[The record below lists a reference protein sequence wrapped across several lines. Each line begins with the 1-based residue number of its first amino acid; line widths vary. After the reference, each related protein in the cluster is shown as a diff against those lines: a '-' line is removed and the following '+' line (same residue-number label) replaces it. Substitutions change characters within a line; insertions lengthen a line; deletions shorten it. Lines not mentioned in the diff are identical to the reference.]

1 MLKVVYS
8 NNMVQLAAHLAELQH
23 SSPLPPLQAETVI
36 VQSNEL
42 TRWLSLFLA
51 QYHGIASNIEF
62 PYPSAYLWALFR
74 RVLPSVPKQS
84 PFSTD
89 AMAWRIFELL
99 PECSQLENFA
109 IINAY
114 LGEQD
119 DPLKRY
125 ALSHRIADSFDQY
138 LMYRPDLIQ
147 AWEQGETP
155 HWQAALWQQL
165 TATTD
170 DSVAMHRA
178 NLLNQLNDYLA
189 TTETRPK
196 GLPERLAIFG
206 ISAMPPVYLKL
217 FELMARHCDITLY
230 FLSPSEGYW
239 GDLVDKKTQ
248 AKRLAEADGLT
259 VTEESTTLNELGDS
273 EEINDSADSDEYFNT
288 GHPLLA
294 SLGKQG
300 QEFFEQLQTCGHE
313 SFDAFIEPERDHV
326 LGMLQHDIFALNN
339 PDFSDEKELVASDDK
354 SIMVHACHSAM
365 REIEVLHD
373 QLLALFEHDEDL
385 SPTDIVVMT
394 PDIEVYAPWIDAVF
408 ANASNQQSIPYGIAD
423 CGVRYQSPILNAFV
437 TLLGLPQSRFDVET
451 VLTLLECKAIQ
462 QRFSLDDEQLILIR
476 QWLSETNTR
485 WAISAEHKADFD
497 VPETKNN
504 TWRAG
509 LDRLLLAYAM
519 PMTEA
524 GQPVRLFERQLA
536 FDGITGDRA
545 TTLAQLCAFID
556 SLDEL
561 RQELTKERTA
571 ENWQLQLNTVLES
584 LFLPTYDTNE
594 DAELNLIRQTL
605 AKLVET
611 TGLAEFEQTL
621 SLALVKDW
629 INGHLDT
636 SQTIS
641 RFMGH
646 GATFCGMVPMRSIPF
661 KVVCLIGMNDESYP
675 RRQPTQGFDLLSHDF
690 RLGDRSRRDDDRYLF
705 LEALMSCQSYLY
717 ISYVGRSIRDNAL
730 IPPSVLVSDLR
741 DVLNLSYTDELGEEL
756 WPHLLTQH
764 PLQAFSQRYFDGQ
777 NEQLF
782 SFAQA
787 QCPTNEV
794 AENQA
799 WFEHPLPQADDSWRQ
814 ISLSQLI
821 NFFRHPARYLLRE
834 RLGMRL
840 EMTDEQLDIR
850 EPFELD
856 GLQAWSLR
864 QQILTSRLKPHAETN
879 MLDLVQATGIL
890 PQGMLGEQIFDAQ
903 AEKVDS
909 FAEKLLPQYPTELLA
924 AIPFELKLYDLVLT
938 GQLGESAQLHQGGL
952 FHYRMVKTKGQDLLA
967 MWITH
972 LVLNAIKPNGIAR
985 ESILVTEDNDY
996 QFMPVED
1003 AQAVLQ
1009 QLTKLYWQGIQQ
1021 PLPLFSNTSY
1031 AFAKTTLNSTKA
1043 SPENAMLAAW
1053 QGGQY
1058 SSAEADDVYYQQ
1070 LYTESPL
1077 NEEFKE
1083 LALAIFEPIQAHLV
1097 GGEL

>member
-1 MLKVVYS
+1 MLKIVYS
-8 NNMVQLAAHLAELQH
+8 NNIVQLAEHLAQLQQ
-23 SSPLPPLQAETVI
+23 SSPLPPLQVETVI

-51 QYHGIASNIEF
+51 QRHGIVSHLDF

-74 RVLPSVPKQS
+74 RLLPSVPKQS

-89 AMAWRIFELL
+89 AMAWRIYELL
-99 PECSQLENFA
+99 PVCRQLDNFA

-114 LGEQD
+114 LGEHD

-125 ALSHRIADSFDQY
+125 ALSHRIADTFDQY
-138 LMYRPDLIQ
+138 LMYRPDWIQ
-147 AWEQGETP
+147 GWEQGETP

-165 TATTD
+165 TATATAD

-178 NLLNQLNDYLA
+178 NLLNQLNDYLK

-206 ISAMPPVYLKL
+206 ISAMPPVYLTL

-248 AKRLAEADGLT
+248 AKRVAQLDLFD
-259 VTEESTTLNELGDS
+259 ELVDEGD
-273 EEINDSADSDEYFNT
+273 EDDDEYFNT

-300 QEFFEQLQTCGHE
+300 QEFFEQLQSCEHE
-313 SFDAFIEPERDHV
+313 SFDAFIEPERSHV

-339 PDFSDEKELVASDDK
+339 PDFEDEKTPIANDDK
-354 SIMVHACHSAM
+354 SIMVHACHSTM

-373 QLLALFEHDEDL
+373 QLLALFEHDPDL
-385 SPTDIVVMT
+385 SSTDIVVMT

-408 ANASNQQSIPYGIAD
+408 ANTPNSQRIPYGIAD

-437 TLLGLPQSRFDVET
+437 SLLSLPQSRFDVET

-462 QRFSLDDEQLILIR
+462 QRFSLDDEQLTLIR
-476 QWLSETNTR
+476 EWLSETHTR
-485 WAISAEHKADFD
+485 WALSAEHKADFD
-497 VPETKNN
+497 LPETKNN

-519 PMTEA
+519 PMTET
-524 GQPVRLFERQLA
+524 GKPIRLFERQLA

-545 TTLAQLCAFID
+545 ATLAQLCAFMD
-556 SLDEL
+556 SLDYL
-561 RQELTKERTA
+561 RQQLTQDRTA
-571 ENWQLQLNTVLES
+571 ENWQQQLNSVLENV
-584 LFLPTYDTNE
+584 FLPSYETNE
-594 DAELNLIRQTL
+594 EAELNLIRQTL
-605 AKLVET
+605 AKLVEST
-611 TGLAEFEQTL
+611 QLAEFEQTM

-636 SQTIS
+636 SQTTS

-646 GATFCGMVPMRSIPF
+646 GVTFCGMVPMRSIPF
-661 KVVCLIGMNDESYP
+661 KVVCLIGMNDDSYP

-690 RLGDRSRRDDDRYLF
+690 RAGDRSRRDDDRYLF
-705 LEALMSCQSYLY
+705 LEALMSCQSHLYL
-717 ISYVGRSIRDNAL
+717 SYVGRSIRDNAT
-730 IPPSVLVSDLR
+730 IPPSVLISDLR
-741 DVLNLSYTDELGEEL
+741 DVLNQTYTDEHGEEL
-756 WPHLLTQH
+756 WPQLLTQH
-764 PLQAFSQRYFDGQ
+764 PLQAFSQRYFDGD
-777 NEQLF
+777 NAQLF

-787 QCPTNEV
+787 QCPTNEIP
-794 AENQA
+794 ENKT
-799 WFEHPLPQADDSWRQ
+799 WFEQALPEADDSWRQ
-814 ISLSQLI
+814 ISLNQLI
-821 NFFRHPARYLLRE
+821 SFFRHPARYLLRE

-840 EMTDEQLDIR
+840 EMTDDQLDIR

-864 QQILTSRLKPHAETN
+864 QQLLNAKLNPNIETN
-879 MLDLVQATGIL
+879 MLDLVQASGLL
-890 PQGMLGEQIFDAQ
+890 PQGIMGEQIFESQ
-903 AEKVDS
+903 VEKVDI
-909 FAEKLLPQYPTELLA
+909 FAEKLLPQYPTHLLTP
-924 AIPFELKLYDLVLT
+924 IPFELKFNDVVLS
-938 GQLGESAQLHQGGL
+938 GQLGESSQLHDGGL
-952 FHYRMVKTKGQDLLA
+952 FQYRMAKTKGHDLLA

-972 LVLNAIKPNGIAR
+972 CVLNAVKPSNVGR
-985 ESILVTEDNDY
+985 QSILITEDNDY
-996 QFMPVED
+996 QFSPVED
-1003 AQAVLQ
+1003 AHAILQ
-1009 QLTKLYWQGIQQ
+1009 QLIELYWQGIHQ
-1021 PLPLFSNTSY
+1021 PLSFFSNTSY
-1031 AFAKTTLNSTKA
+1031 AFAKTTLNNTKA
-1043 SPENAMLAAW
+1043 SPENAALSAW
-1053 QGGQY
+1053 LGGQY

-1070 LYTESPL
+1070 IYSEAPL
-1077 NEEFKE
+1077 NAAFIT
-1083 LALAIFEPIQAHLV
+1083 LALAIYEPIQAHLM

>member
-1 MLKVVYS
+1 MLKIVYS
-8 NNMVQLAAHLAELQH
+8 NNIAQLASHLAQLQQ
-23 SSPLPPLQAETVI
+23 SSPLPPLEAETVI

-51 QYHGIASNIEF
+51 QRHGIVSHIDF

-99 PECSQLENFA
+99 PACRQQTQFA

-138 LMYRPDLIQ
+138 LMYRPDWIQ

-155 HWQAALWQQL
+155 HWQAALWQLL
-165 TATTD
+165 TATED
-170 DSVAMHRA
+170 GSVAMHRA
-178 NLLNQLNDYLA
+178 NLLNQLHDYLT

-206 ISAMPPVYLKL
+206 ISAMPPVYLTL

-248 AKRLAEADGLT
+248 AKRVAQRDLFDE
-259 VTEESTTLNELGDS
+259 
-273 EEINDSADSDEYFNT
+273 SDEEDEDDYFNT

-300 QEFFEQLQTCGHE
+300 QEFFEQLQSCQHE

-339 PDFSDEKELVASDDK
+339 PDFEDEETAIPRDDK
-354 SIMVHACHSAM
+354 SIMVHACHSTM

-373 QLLALFEHDEDL
+373 QLLALFEHDPDL

-408 ANASNQQSIPYGIAD
+408 ANTSNNQRIPYGIAD

-437 TLLGLPQSRFDVET
+437 SLLSLPQSRFDVET
-451 VLTLLECKAIQ
+451 VLTLLECQAIQ
-462 QRFSLDDEQLILIR
+462 HRFSLDDEQLSLIR
-476 QWLSETNTR
+476 EWLAETHTR
-485 WAISAEHKADFD
+485 WALSAEHKADFD
-497 VPETKNN
+497 LPETKNN

-524 GQPVRLFERQLA
+524 GKPIRLFEQQLA
-536 FDGITGDRA
+536 FDGITGDKA
-545 TTLAQLCAFID
+545 ATLAQLCAFMD
-556 SLDEL
+556 SLDNL
-561 RQELTKERTA
+561 RQQLTQDRTA
-571 ENWQLQLNTVLES
+571 ENWQKQLNSVLEN
-584 LFLPTYDTNE
+584 LFLPSYETNE
-594 DAELNLIRQTL
+594 EAELNLIRQTL
-605 AKLVET
+605 AKLVEST
-611 TGLAEFEQTL
+611 QLAEFEQTM

-646 GATFCGMVPMRSIPF
+646 GVTFCGMVPMRSIPF
-661 KVVCLIGMNDESYP
+661 KVVCLIGMNDDSYP

-690 RLGDRSRRDDDRYLF
+690 RVGDRSRRDDDRYLF

-717 ISYVGRSIRDNAL
+717 LSYVGRSIRDNAT

-741 DVLNLSYTDELGEEL
+741 DVLNQTYTDERGEEL
-756 WPHLLTQH
+756 WPQLLTQH
-764 PLQAFSQRYFDGQ
+764 PLQAFNQRYYDGQ

-787 QCPTNEV
+787 QCPINDSNEIP
-794 AENQA
+794 ENKT
-799 WFEHPLPQADDSWRQ
+799 WFEHALPQADDSWRQ
-814 ISLSQLI
+814 VSLSQLI

-840 EMTDEQLDIR
+840 EMTDDQLDIR

-864 QQILTSRLKPHAETN
+864 QQLLSAKLNPDAATN
-879 MLDLVQATGIL
+879 MLDLVQASGVL
-890 PQGMLGEQIFDAQ
+890 PQGIMGEKIFDSQ
-903 AEKVDS
+903 VEKVDE
-909 FAEKLLPQYPTELLA
+909 FADKLLPLYPTDLLP
-924 AIPFELKLYDLVLT
+924 AIPFELQLNDFVLS
-938 GQLGESAQLHQGGL
+938 GQLGESSQLHYGGL
-952 FHYRMVKTKGQDLLA
+952 FHYRMAKTKGHDLLT
-967 MWITH
+967 MWINH
-972 LVLNAIKPNGIAR
+972 LVLNAVQPTNIGRQSTLI
-985 ESILVTEDNDY
+985 TENNDY
-996 QFMPVED
+996 QFSPVEN
-1003 AQAVLQ
+1003 AHAILQ
-1009 QLTKLYWQGIQQ
+1009 QLIELYWQGIHQ

-1031 AFAKTTLNSTKA
+1031 AFAKTTLNNTKA
-1043 SPENAMLAAW
+1043 SPEAAALSAW
-1053 QGGQY
+1053 LGGQY

-1070 LYTESPL
+1070 LYKESPL
-1077 NEEFKE
+1077 NEAFLT
-1083 LALAIFEPIQAHLV
+1083 LALAIYEPIHAHLV
-1097 GGEL
+1097 EGEL

>member
-8 NNMVQLAAHLAELQH
+8 NSMAQLAAHLAELQQ
-23 SSPLPPLQAETVI
+23 SSPLTPLEAETVI

-51 QYHGIASNIEF
+51 QHHGIASNIEF

-74 RVLPSVPKQS
+74 RVLPNVPKQS

-99 PECSQLENFA
+99 PACRQLEKFA

-138 LMYRPDLIQ
+138 LMYRPDWIE

-165 TATTD
+165 TATAD

-178 NLLNQLNDYLA
+178 NLLNQLNHYLT

-248 AKRLAEADGLT
+248 AKRVAQLDLFEA
-259 VTEESTTLNELGDS
+259 VDS
-273 EEINDSADSDEYFNT
+273 VEDEYFNI

-300 QEFFEQLQTCGHE
+300 QEFFEQLQSCEHE
-313 SFDAFIEPERDHV
+313 SFDAFIEPERAHV

-339 PDFSDEKELVASDDK
+339 PDLEDDKTPIASDDK

-373 QLLALFEHDEDL
+373 QVLALFEHDPDL

-408 ANASNQQSIPYGIAD
+408 ANASNQQNIPYGIAD
-423 CGVRYQSPILNAFV
+423 CGVRYQSPVLNAFV
-437 TLLGLPQSRFDVET
+437 TVLGLPQSRFDVET
-451 VLTLLECKAIQ
+451 VLSLLECKAIQ
-462 QRFSLDDEQLILIR
+462 QRFSLDDEQLTLIR
-476 QWLSETNTR
+476 QWLSETHTR
-485 WAISAEHKADFD
+485 WALSAEHKADFD
-497 VPETKNN
+497 LPATNNN

-524 GQPVRLFERQLA
+524 GQPLRLFERQLA

-545 TTLAQLCAFID
+545 AILAQLCAFID
-556 SLDEL
+556 CLDEL
-561 RQELTKERTA
+561 RQNLTKDRTA
-571 ENWQLQLNTVLES
+571 DNWQQQLNTVLER
-584 LFLPTYDTNE
+584 LFLPSYETNE
-594 DAELNLIRQTL
+594 EAELNLIRQTL

-611 TGLAEFEQTL
+611 TALAEFEQTL

-646 GATFCGMVPMRSIPF
+646 GVTFCGMVPMRSIPF

-717 ISYVGRSIRDNAL
+717 LSYVGRSIRDNAT

-741 DVLNLSYTDELGEEL
+741 DVLNQTYTDEQGEEL
-756 WPHLLTQH
+756 WPQLLTQH
-764 PLQAFSQRYFDGQ
+764 PLQAFSRRYFDGK

-787 QCPTNEV
+787 QCPTSDV
-794 AENQA
+794 AENLT
-799 WFEHPLPQADDSWRQ
+799 WFEHALPEADDSWRQ
-814 ISLSQLI
+814 VSLSQLI
-821 NFFRHPARYLLRE
+821 NFFKHPARYLLRE

-840 EMTDEQLDIR
+840 EMTDDQLDIR

-864 QQILTSRLKPHAETN
+864 QQILTSRLKPDVETN
-879 MLDLVQATGIL
+879 MLDLVQATGVL
-890 PQGMLGEQIFDAQ
+890 PQGILGEQIFDAQ
-903 AEKVDS
+903 VEKVDS
-909 FAEKLLPQYPTELLA
+909 FADKLLPQYPTTLLP
-924 AIPFELKLYDLVLT
+924 AIPFELKLNDLVLT
-938 GQLGESAQLHQGGL
+938 GQLGESTQLHQGGL
-952 FHYRMVKTKGQDLLA
+952 FHYRMAKTKGQYLLS

-972 LVLNAIKPNGIAR
+972 LVLNAVKPTGIAR
-985 ESILVTEDNDY
+985 ESTLITEDNDY
-996 QFMPVED
+996 QFSPVED

-1009 QLTKLYWQGIQQ
+1009 QLIELYWQGIHQ
-1021 PLPLFSNTSY
+1021 PLSLFSNTSY

-1043 SPENAMLAAW
+1043 SPETPMLAAW

-1077 NEEFKE
+1077 NEAFKAT
-1083 LALAIFEPIQAHLV
+1083 ALAIFEPIQAHLV

>member
-8 NNMVQLAAHLAELQH
+8 NNLVQLAAQLAEVQQ
-23 SSPLPPLQAETVI
+23 SQPLPPFEAETVI

-42 TRWLSLFLA
+42 SRWLSLFLA
-51 QYHGIASNIEF
+51 QHHGIASNIEF

-99 PECSQLENFA
+99 PACRQLDNFA

-138 LMYRPDLIQ
+138 LMYRPDWLQ
-147 AWEQGETP
+147 AWERGGTP
-155 HWQAALWQQL
+155 HWQATLWQQL
-165 TATTD
+165 TAGED
-170 DSVAMHRA
+170 VAMHRA
-178 NLLNQLNDYLA
+178 NLLNQLQDYL
-189 TTETRPK
+189 TQTETRPI

-230 FLSPSEGYW
+230 FLSPSAGYW

-248 AKRLAEADGLT
+248 AKRVSQRDLFDEADG
-259 VTEESTTLNELGDS
+259 
-273 EEINDSADSDEYFNT
+273 DEDDYFNT

-300 QEFFEQLQTCGHE
+300 QEFFEQLQTCEHE

-339 PDFSDEKELVASDDK
+339 PDLDDEKTPIASDDK

-373 QLLALFEHDEDL
+373 QLLALFEHDPDL

-408 ANASNQQSIPYGIAD
+408 ANALNTQRIPYGIAD
-423 CGVRYQSPILNAFV
+423 CGVRYQSPVLNAFV

-476 QWLSETNTR
+476 QWLAETHTR
-485 WAISAEHKADFD
+485 WALSAEHKADFD
-497 VPETKNN
+497 LPETKNN

-524 GQPVRLFERQLA
+524 GQPTRLFERQLA

-556 SLDEL
+556 SLDQL
-561 RQELTKERTA
+561 RQNLSKERTA
-571 ENWQLQLNTVLES
+571 ENWQQQLNSVLER
-584 LFLPTYDTNE
+584 LFLPVYDTNE
-594 DAELNLIRQTL
+594 ESELNLIRQTL

-611 TGLAEFEQTL
+611 TELAEFEQTL

-646 GATFCGMVPMRSIPF
+646 GVTFCGMVPMRSIPF
-661 KVVCLIGMNDESYP
+661 KVVCLIGMNDDSYP

-717 ISYVGRSIRDNAL
+717 LSYVGRSIRDNAT

-741 DVLNLSYTDELGEEL
+741 DVLNQTYTDEQGEEL
-756 WPHLLTQH
+756 WPQLLTQH
-764 PLQAFSQRYFDGQ
+764 PLQAFSRRYFDGS

-782 SFAQA
+782 SFSQA
-787 QCPTNEV
+787 QCPSNELP
-794 AENQA
+794 ETTT
-799 WFEHPLPQADDSWRQ
+799 WFEHALPQADDSWRQ
-814 ISLSQLI
+814 ISVSQLI

-840 EMTDEQLDIR
+840 EMTDDQLDIR

-864 QQILTSRLKPHAETN
+864 QQLLSARLKPEVATN
-879 MLDLVQATGIL
+879 MLDLVQATGVL
-890 PQGMLGEQIFDAQ
+890 PQGIIGEQIFDAQ
-903 AEKVDS
+903 VEKVDS

-924 AIPFELKLYDLVLT
+924 PIPFELKLNDLVLT
-938 GQLGESAQLHQGGL
+938 GQLGESALLHQGGL
-952 FHYRMVKTKGQDLLA
+952 FHYRMAKTKGQDLLA

-972 LVLNAIKPNGIAR
+972 LVLNAVQPAGIVR
-985 ESILVTEDNDY
+985 ESILITEDNDY
-996 QFMPVED
+996 QFSPVED
-1003 AQAVLQ
+1003 TPAVLQ
-1009 QLTKLYWQGIQQ
+1009 QLTELYWHGLHQ
-1021 PLPLFSNTSY
+1021 PVPFFSNSSY
-1031 AFAKTTLNSTKA
+1031 AFAKTSLNSTKA

-1053 QGGQY
+1053 LGGQY

-1070 LYTESPL
+1070 LYAESPL
-1077 NEEFKE
+1077 NDAFKE
-1083 LALAIFEPIQAHLV
+1083 LALAVYEPIQAHLV

>member
-8 NNMVQLAAHLAELQH
+8 NNIVQLAAHLAELQQ
-23 SSPLPPLQAETVI
+23 SSPLLPLEAETVI

-51 QYHGIASNIEF
+51 QRHGIASHIEF
-62 PYPSAYLWALFR
+62 PYPSAYLWGLFR

-89 AMAWRIFELL
+89 AMTWRIFELL
-99 PECSQLENFA
+99 PACRPLDNFA

-119 DPLKRY
+119 DPLKRF

-138 LMYRPDLIQ
+138 LMYRPDWIH

-165 TATTD
+165 TATED
-170 DSVAMHRA
+170 GSVAMHRA
-178 NLLNQLNDYLA
+178 NLLNQLHHYLT

-206 ISAMPPVYLKL
+206 ISAMPPVYLTL

-239 GDLVDKKTQ
+239 GDLVDKKAQ
-248 AKRLAEADGLT
+248 AKRVAQRDLFDE
-259 VTEESTTLNELGDS
+259 
-273 EEINDSADSDEYFNT
+273 SDEDDEDDYFNT

-300 QEFFEQLQTCGHE
+300 QEFFEQLQSCQHE
-313 SFDAFIEPERDHV
+313 SFDVFIEPERDHV
-326 LGMLQHDIFALNN
+326 LGMLQYDIFALNN
-339 PDFSDEKELVASDDK
+339 PDFEDEKTPVAGDDK
-354 SIMVHACHSAM
+354 SIMVHACHSTM

-373 QLLALFEHDEDL
+373 QLLALFEHDPDL

-408 ANASNQQSIPYGIAD
+408 ANTPSHQRIPYGIAD

-437 TLLGLPQSRFDVET
+437 SLLSLPQSRFDVET

-462 QRFSLDDEQLILIR
+462 QRFSLDDEQLTLIR
-476 QWLSETNTR
+476 EWLAETHTR
-485 WAISAEHKADFD
+485 WALSAEHKADFD
-497 VPETKNN
+497 LPETKNN

-524 GQPVRLFERQLA
+524 GKPVRLFERQLA
-536 FDGITGDRA
+536 FDGITGDKA
-545 TTLAQLCAFID
+545 TTLAQLCAFMD
-556 SLDEL
+556 SLDDL
-561 RQELTKERTA
+561 RQKLTQDRTA
-571 ENWQLQLNTVLES
+571 EDWQKQLNSVLERV
-584 LFLPTYDTNE
+584 FLPSYETNE
-594 DAELNLIRQTL
+594 EAELNLIRQTL
-605 AKLVET
+605 AKLVEST
-611 TGLAEFEQTL
+611 ELAEFDQTL

-646 GATFCGMVPMRSIPF
+646 GVTFCGMVPMRSIPF
-661 KVVCLIGMNDESYP
+661 KAVCLIGMNDESYP

-690 RLGDRSRRDDDRYLF
+690 RVGDRSRRDDDRYLF

-717 ISYVGRSIRDNAL
+717 LSYVGRSIRDNAS

-741 DVLNLSYTDELGEEL
+741 DVLNQTYTDEQGEEL
-756 WPHLLTQH
+756 WPQLLTQH

-787 QCPTNEV
+787 HCPINDTNETP
-794 AENQA
+794 ENKT
-799 WFEHPLPQADDSWRQ
+799 WFEHALPQADDSWRQ
-814 ISLSQLI
+814 LSLNQLI

-840 EMTDEQLDIR
+840 EMTDDQLDIR

-864 QQILTSRLKPHAETN
+864 QQLLNARLNADVETN
-879 MLDLVQATGIL
+879 MLDLVQASGVL
-890 PQGMLGEQIFDAQ
+890 PQGMMGEQVFESQ
-903 AEKVDS
+903 VVKVDE
-909 FAEKLLPQYPTELLA
+909 FADKLLPRYPTDLLQ
-924 AIPFELKLYDLVLT
+924 AIPFELKLNDFILS
-938 GQLGESAQLHQGGL
+938 GQLGESAQLHDGGL
-952 FHYRMVKTKGQDLLA
+952 FHYRMAKTKGQDLLA

-972 LVLNAIKPNGIAR
+972 CVLNAVQPANIGRQSTLI
-985 ESILVTEDNDY
+985 TEDNDY
-996 QFMPVED
+996 QFSPVEN
-1003 AQAVLQ
+1003 AQAILQ
-1009 QLTKLYWQGIQQ
+1009 QLIELYWQGIHQ
-1021 PLPLFSNTSY
+1021 PLAFFSNTSY
-1031 AFAKTTLNSTKA
+1031 AFAKTTLNKTKA
-1043 SPENAMLAAW
+1043 SPENAALSAW

-1070 LYTESPL
+1070 LYVEPPL
-1077 NEEFKE
+1077 NEEFST
-1083 LALAIFEPIQAHLV
+1083 LALAIYEPIHAHLV
-1097 GGEL
+1097 EGEL

>member
-1 MLKVVYS
+1 MKGDGRMLKVVYS
-8 NNMVQLAAHLAELQH
+8 NDMRQLASHLAQLQQ
-23 SSPLPPLQAETVI
+23 SCPLPPLAAETII
-36 VQSNEL
+36 VQSNDL

-51 QYHGIASNIEF
+51 QTHGVVSHIDF

-99 PECSQLENFA
+99 PVCRQHDHFA
-109 IINAY
+109 IINTY

-138 LMYRPDLIQ
+138 LMYRPDWIQ
-147 AWEQGETP
+147 AWEKGETP
-155 HWQAALWQQL
+155 HWQAALWQRL
-165 TATTD
+165 SVTD
-170 DSVAMHRA
+170 NGDVAMHRA
-178 NLLNQLNDYLA
+178 NLLNQLHDYLT

-206 ISAMPPVYLKL
+206 ISAMPPVYLTL
-217 FELMARHCDITLY
+217 FELMARHCEITLY
-230 FLSPSEGYW
+230 FLSPSAGYW
-239 GDLVDKKTQ
+239 GDLIDKKTQ
-248 AKRLAEADGLT
+248 AKRVAQRDLFDDAEVD
-259 VTEESTTLNELGDS
+259 EE
-273 EEINDSADSDEYFNT
+273 DEDDYFNT

-300 QEFFEQLQTCGHE
+300 QEFFEQLQNCQHE
-313 SFDAFIEPERDHV
+313 SLDLFIEPERDHV
-326 LGMLQHDIFALNN
+326 LGLLQHDIFALNN
-339 PDFSDEKELVASDDK
+339 PDLEDEKTAIVKDDK
-354 SIMVHACHSAM
+354 SIMVHACHSTM

-373 QLLALFEHDEDL
+373 QLLALFEHDPDL

-408 ANASNQQSIPYGIAD
+408 GNTSKVQHIPYGIAD

-437 TLLGLPQSRFDVET
+437 TLLSLSQSRFDVET

-462 QRFSLDDEQLILIR
+462 QRFSLDDEQLSLIR
-476 QWLSETNTR
+476 EWLVETHTR
-485 WAISAEHKADFD
+485 WGLSAEHKADFD
-497 VPETKNN
+497 LPETTNN

-524 GQPVRLFERQLA
+524 GKPIRLFEQQLA
-536 FDGITGDRA
+536 FDGITGDKA
-545 TTLAQLCAFID
+545 ATLAQLCAFID
-556 SLDEL
+556 SLDNL
-561 RQELTKERTA
+561 RQQLTQDRTA
-571 ENWQLQLNTVLES
+571 ENWQKQFNTVLEN
-584 LFLPTYDTNE
+584 LFLPKYETNE
-594 DAELNLIRQTL
+594 EAELNVIRQTL
-605 AKLVET
+605 AKLVEST
-611 TGLAEFEQTL
+611 QLAEFEQPM
-621 SLALVKDW
+621 SLALVRDW

-646 GATFCGMVPMRSIPF
+646 GVTFCGMVPMRSIPF

-690 RLGDRSRRDDDRYLF
+690 RVGDRSRRDDDRYLF

-717 ISYVGRSIRDNAL
+717 LSYVGRSIRDNAT

-741 DVLNLSYTDELGEEL
+741 DVLNQTYTDEQGEEL
-756 WPHLLTQH
+756 WPQLLTQH

-787 QCPTNEV
+787 QCPTNEK
-794 AENQA
+794 AENQT
-799 WFEHPLPQADDSWRQ
+799 WFEQPLPQADDSWRQ
-814 ISLSQLI
+814 VSLNQLI

-834 RLGMRL
+834 RLAMRL
-840 EMTDEQLDIR
+840 EVTDDQLDIR

-864 QQILTSRLKPHAETN
+864 QQLLNTKLNPNAATN
-879 MLDLVQATGIL
+879 MLDLVQASGVL
-890 PQGMLGEQIFDAQ
+890 PQGIMGEYIFESQI
-903 AEKVDS
+903 EKVDE
-909 FAEKLLPQYPTELLA
+909 FADKLLLRYPTNLLP
-924 AIPFELKLYDLVLT
+924 AIPFELQFNDFFLN
-938 GQLGESAQLHQGGL
+938 GQLGESPQLHDGGL
-952 FHYRMVKTKGQDLLA
+952 FHYRMAKTKGHDLLA
-967 MWITH
+967 MWISH
-972 LVLNAIKPNGIAR
+972 LVLNAVQPANIGRQSTLI
-985 ESILVTEDNDY
+985 TEDNDY
-996 QFMPVED
+996 QFSPVD
-1003 AQAVLQ
+1003 NAHIILQ
-1009 QLTKLYWQGIQQ
+1009 QLIELYWQGIHQ

-1031 AFAKTTLNSTKA
+1031 TFAKTNLNSSKA
-1043 SPENAMLAAW
+1043 SPETAALNAWL
-1053 QGGQY
+1053 GSQY

-1070 LYTESPL
+1070 LYLEPPL
-1077 NEEFKE
+1077 NEAFSA
-1083 LALAIFEPIQAHLV
+1083 LALAIYQPIHAHLV
-1097 GGEL
+1097 AGEL

>member
-8 NNMVQLAAHLAELQH
+8 NNMAQLAAHLAELQQ
-23 SSPLPPLQAETVI
+23 SDPLPPLEAETVI

-51 QYHGIASNIEF
+51 QTHGVVAHIDF

-74 RVLPSVPKQS
+74 RVLPNVPKQS

-99 PECSQLENFA
+99 PACRQQEHFA
-109 IINAY
+109 IITAY
-114 LGEQD
+114 LGERD

-138 LMYRPDLIQ
+138 LMYRPDWVQ

-165 TATTD
+165 TAGEG
-170 DSVAMHRA
+170 VAMHRA
-178 NLLNQLNDYLA
+178 NLLNQLNDYLT

-239 GDLVDKKTQ
+239 GDLIDQKTQ
-248 AKRLAEADGLT
+248 AKRLAEVDGLS
-259 VTEESTTLNELGDS
+259 ESSELG
-273 EEINDSADSDEYFNT
+273 EEDSDEYFNI

-300 QEFFEQLQTCGHE
+300 QEFFEQLQSCEHD
-313 SFDAFIEPERDHV
+313 SFDVFIEPERDHV

-339 PDFSDEKELVASDDK
+339 PDLEHEKTPIANDDK
-354 SIMVHACHSAM
+354 SIMVHSCHSAM

-373 QLLALFEHDEDL
+373 QLLALFEHDPDL

-408 ANASNQQSIPYGIAD
+408 ANASNTQRIPYGIAD
-423 CGVRYQSPILNAFV
+423 CGVRYQSPVLNAFV

-462 QRFSLDDEQLILIR
+462 QRFSLDDEQLTLIR
-476 QWLSETNTR
+476 QWLRETHTR
-485 WAISAEHKADFD
+485 WALSAEHKADFD
-497 VPETKNN
+497 LPETKNN

-524 GQPVRLFERQLA
+524 GQLVRLFERQLA

-545 TTLAQLCAFID
+545 ATLAQLCAFID

-561 RQELTKERTA
+561 RQKLTQDRTA
-571 ENWQLQLNTVLES
+571 ENWQQQLNTVLEK
-584 LFLPTYDTNE
+584 LFLPTYETNE
-594 DAELNLIRQTL
+594 EAELNLIRQTL

-611 TGLAEFEQTL
+611 TELAEFKQTL
-621 SLALVKDW
+621 SLGLVKDW

-646 GATFCGMVPMRSIPF
+646 GVTFCGMVPMRSIPF
-661 KVVCLIGMNDESYP
+661 KVVCLIGMNDDSYP

-717 ISYVGRSIRDNAL
+717 LSYVGRSISDNAA

-741 DVLNLSYTDELGEEL
+741 DVLNQTYTNEAGEEL
-756 WPHLLTQH
+756 WPQLLTQH
-764 PLQAFSQRYFDGQ
+764 PLQAFSQRYFDGK

-787 QCPTNEV
+787 QCPTNQTT
-794 AENQA
+794 ENQT
-799 WFEHPLPQADDSWRQ
+799 WFEQALPEADDSWRQ
-814 ISLSQLI
+814 VSVSQLI

-840 EMTDEQLDIR
+840 EMTDDQLDIR

-864 QQILTSRLKPHAETN
+864 QQLLNAHLSENIETN
-879 MLDLVQATGIL
+879 MLDLVQATGVL
-890 PQGMLGEQIFDAQ
+890 PQGIMGEQIFDSQ
-903 AEKVDS
+903 VEKVDS

-924 AIPFELKLYDLVLT
+924 AIPFELKLNDLVLT
-938 GQLGESAQLHQGGL
+938 GQLGDSLQLHQGGL
-952 FHYRMVKTKGQDLLA
+952 FHYRMAKTKGQDLLA
-967 MWITH
+967 MWIMH
-972 LVLNAIKPNGIAR
+972 LVLNAVKPTGINR
-985 ESILVTEDNDY
+985 ESILITEDNDY
-996 QFMPVED
+996 QFSPVED
-1003 AQAVLQ
+1003 AHAMLQ
-1009 QLTKLYWQGIQQ
+1009 QLTQLYWQGIHQ
-1021 PLPLFSNTSY
+1021 PLPLFNNTSY

-1070 LYTESPL
+1070 LYVEPPL
-1077 NEEFKE
+1077 DEAFKM
-1083 LALAIFEPIQAHLV
+1083 LALAVFEPIQAHLV